1 MKTTLFFER
10 IPSCLILLLLLFPA
24 GAAAVPREVMIF
36 PNSARVTDVIRISPQ
51 ATGQGSLK
59 ALATLPAQALPE
71 SLTTRLDPNV
81 PLRIEDQSWRPINRQ
96 EEGKIAELQKKLQ
109 NAKMEKIGMLAAF
122 QSLEAQL
129 QFWQAQA
136 KSKARTSDET
146 LGLAALIGKNVK
158 KDMQEKLT
166 LEPEM
171 HRLDKKIKELQD
183 EINRIAGQKET
194 LWEVTLILSG
204 SPVRETNLTMSYT
217 LKGCG
222 WLSHYRLDAR
232 PRDGV
237 IRFAWEAEIWQ
248 SSGIDWNQVE
258 TELATLQPLSA
269 IAPPDLPPWIIRP
282 RPGVL
287 MNQGRQKAEL
297 RAAPAAGA
305 VLSAEAQDE
314 AAPPRETRQATYA
327 VWSLGKRT
335 IPAGSRRRL
344 NIREEVWP
352 ADFVHLLR
360 PSQTSQSFIRAAVNL
375 PEGREIPAGTASFLM
390 DGAVVGNRQFTFA
403 GQEGSF
409 FFGTDPLV
417 TVRSILV
424 SRKSGE
430 KGLITDRQTQEWGWR
445 LDILNAGS
453 SSVRIRLEEPLPQP
467 RDERIKVTFQW
478 VPEPQEKSSSE
489 LTWLM
494 EIPAGGKQ
502 SLFTTVRLEAPKEMD
517 LDLGWRR

>member
-1 MKTTLFFER
+1 MKTTLFFGR
-10 IPSCLILLLLLFPA
+10 MPSFLILLLFLFPA
-24 GAAAVPREVMIF
+24 GASAVPREVVIF
-36 PNSARVTDVIRISPQ
+36 PNSARVTDVVRISPQ

-59 ALATLPAQALPE
+59 ALATLPAQAVPE
-71 SLTTRLDPNV
+71 LLTTRLDPNV
-81 PLRIEDQSWRPINRQ
+81 PLRIEDQSWRQINRQ

-109 NAKMEKIGMLAAF
+109 HLKMEKIAMLAAF

-136 KSKARTSDET
+136 KTKARTSDET
-146 LGLAALIGKNVK
+146 VGLAALIGKNVK

-166 LEPEM
+166 LEPDLE
-171 HRLDKKIKELQD
+171 RLDKIIRELQD
-183 EINRIAGQKET
+183 EINRIAGQKDT

-204 SPVRETNLTMSYT
+204 SPVRETNLTMTYT

-248 SSGIDWNQVE
+248 SSGIDWNQAE

-287 MNQGRQKAEL
+287 MTQDRQKAEL
-297 RAAPAAGA
+297 RAASAAVA
-305 VLSAEAQDE
+305 ALSAEAQDE
-314 AAPPRETRQATYA
+314 SAPSETRRTTYA

-352 ADFVHLLR
+352 AEFIHLLR

-375 PEGREIPAGTASFLM
+375 PEGR
-390 DGAVVGNRQFTFA
+390 
-403 GQEGSF
+403 
-409 FFGTDPLV
+409 
-417 TVRSILV
+417 
-424 SRKSGE
+424 
-430 KGLITDRQTQEWGWR
+430 
-445 LDILNAGS
+445 
-453 SSVRIRLEEPLPQP
+453 
-467 RDERIKVTFQW
+467 
-478 VPEPQEKSSSE
+478 
-489 LTWLM
+489 
-494 EIPAGGKQ
+494 
-502 SLFTTVRLEAPKEMD
+502 
-517 LDLGWRR
+517 

>member
-1 MKTTLFFER
+1 M
-10 IPSCLILLLLLFPA
+10 PSFLILLLFLFPA
-24 GAAAVPREVMIF
+24 GASAVPREVVIF
-36 PNSARVTDVIRISPQ
+36 PNSARVTDVVRISPQ

-59 ALATLPAQALPE
+59 ALATLPAQAVPE

-81 PLRIEDQSWRPINRQ
+81 PLRIEDQSWRQINRQ

-109 NAKMEKIGMLAAF
+109 HLKMEKIAMLAAF

-136 KSKARTSDET
+136 KTKARTSDET
-146 LGLAALIGKNVK
+146 VGLAALIGKNVK

-166 LEPEM
+166 LEPDLE
-171 HRLDKKIKELQD
+171 RLDKIIRELQD
-183 EINRIAGQKET
+183 EINRIAGQKDT

-204 SPVRETNLTMSYT
+204 SPVRETNLTMTYT

-248 SSGIDWNQVE
+248 SSGIDWNQAE

-287 MNQGRQKAEL
+287 MTQDRQKAEL
-297 RAAPAAGA
+297 RAASAAGA
-305 VLSAEAQDE
+305 ALSAEAQDE
-314 AAPPRETRQATYA
+314 SAPSETRRTTYA

-352 ADFVHLLR
+352 AEFVHVLR

-403 GQEGSF
+403 GQEGNL

-417 TVRSILV
+417 TVRSILI

-430 KGLITDRQTQEWGWR
+430 KGLITDRQTEEWGWR

-467 RDERIKVTFQW
+467 RDERIKMTFQL
-478 VPEPQEKSSSE
+478 VPEPQEKSSSK

-494 EIPAGGKQ
+494 EVPAGGKQ
-502 SLFTTVRLEAPKEMD
+502 SLFTTVRLEAPKEMN

>member
-1 MKTTLFFER
+1 M
-10 IPSCLILLLLLFPA
+10 PSFLILLLFLFPA
-24 GAAAVPREVMIF
+24 GASAVPREVVIF
-36 PNSARVTDVIRISPQ
+36 PNSARVTDVVRISLQ

-59 ALATLPAQALPE
+59 ALATLPAQAVPD

-81 PLRIEDQSWRPINRQ
+81 PLRIEDQSWRQINRQ

-109 NAKMEKIGMLAAF
+109 HLKMEKIAMLAAF

-136 KSKARTSDET
+136 KTKARTSDET
-146 LGLAALIGKNVK
+146 VGLAALIGNNVK
-158 KDMQEKLT
+158 KDIQDKLT
-166 LEPEM
+166 LEPELE
-171 HRLDKKIKELQD
+171 RFDKIILELQD
-183 EINRIAGQKET
+183 EINRIAGQKDT

-204 SPVRETNLTMSYT
+204 SPVRETNLTMTYT

-248 SSGIDWNQVE
+248 SSGIDWNQAE

-287 MNQGRQKAEL
+287 MTQGRQKAEL
-297 RAAPAAGA
+297 RAASAAGA
-305 VLSAEAQDE
+305 ALSAEAQDE
-314 AAPPRETRQATYA
+314 SAPSETRRTTYA

-352 ADFVHLLR
+352 AEFIHLLR

-403 GQEGSF
+403 GQEGTF

-417 TVRSILV
+417 TVRSILI

-430 KGLITDRQTQEWGWR
+430 KGLITDRQTEEWGWR

-467 RDERIKVTFQW
+467 RDERIKMTFQL
-478 VPEPQEKSSSE
+478 VPEPQEKSSLE

-494 EIPAGGKQ
+494 EVPAGGKQ
-502 SLFTTVRLEAPKEMD
+502 SLFTTVRLEAPKEMN